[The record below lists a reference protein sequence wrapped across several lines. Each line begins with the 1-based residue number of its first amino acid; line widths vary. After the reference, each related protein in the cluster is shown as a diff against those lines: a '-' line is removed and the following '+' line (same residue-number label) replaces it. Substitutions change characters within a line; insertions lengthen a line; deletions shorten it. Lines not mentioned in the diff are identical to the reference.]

1 MANRVDLRKL
11 MKLKLQGVPTSK
23 ALIESGA
30 SASIARSCG
39 NTNSK
44 IKEVL
49 ANATEYFREGIL
61 RGALKVA
68 SIETIG
74 QRLMLSATDPKDNFN
89 STNAIKVLGQIIMTK
104 QDGVRNISIGTV
116 FVIPPQLA
124 QDKWQERYGN
134 SKPTTFYDATAE
146 KETEH

>member
-11 MKLKLQGVPTSK
+11 FKLKTQGVPTSK

-30 SASIARSCG
+30 SASVAKGLG
-39 NTNSK
+39 NHNKQIKKILQDSTN
-44 IKEVL
+44 
-49 ANATEYFREGIL
+49 YFREHII

-74 QRLMLSATDPKDNFN
+74 QRLMTTAIHPTDNFN
-89 STNAIKVLGQIIMTK
+89 SSNAIKILGQIIMTK
-104 QDGVRNISIGTV
+104 NSTVGNINIGNV